1 MMRAKCN
8 LTPELQQRS
17 QTLAGQIESTKIG
30 LQKLADQASKD
41 LQAELQSLERN
52 SAWQRNVSVG
62 VLAVTLLIS
71 GFFVNQT
78 IKRYVVG
85 PVARVVRGVEIAAS
99 EAALASDPVAG
110 ILRMI
115 EEIAFVMNILALN
128 AAVEAARAG
137 EAGAGFSVVADEVR
151 SLAHRSSE
159 AAKTTAELIEGT
171 SPKVSGGSAMV
182 RRSSEAFTAIA
193 SGARASEEQRL
204 GIEQISEAV
213 CKMDHVTQT
222 NAATAQETAS
232 AAANMSAQVRTTRNY
247 IQELAEV
254 VGTNA

>member
-1 MMRAKCN
+1 MRAKCN

-151 SLAHRSSE
+151 SLAHRSCRRR
-159 AAKTTAELIEGT
+159 
-171 SPKVSGGSAMV
+171 PRR
-182 RRSSEAFTAIA
+182 RRS
-193 SGARASEEQRL
+193 
-204 GIEQISEAV
+204 
-213 CKMDHVTQT
+213 
-222 NAATAQETAS
+222 
-232 AAANMSAQVRTTRNY
+232 
-247 IQELAEV
+247 
-254 VGTNA
+254 